1 MTIFLQAVGFGVII
15 ASVTAIG
22 AMGFTLQFGV
32 TNVFNL
38 NYAAV
43 MTVCAFVA
51 YLLQRQGINIWLAM
65 LAGGAA
71 GAVLTYLIGR
81 TVLRAYARRG
91 VQIFEVVMAMLG
103 LSTVLTYIVYVFSQ
117 DNIYEF
123 TFSPGSS
130 LHFGPFQATVTQLIL
145 LGLAVAALLALEGLL
160 RLTRFGTAVRAMSA
174 NRDLAVACG
183 IAVNRVVAATW
194 LISGFLCGVAGV
206 AYVADSMT
214 VSYLTGSLFLPLVL
228 SAAMLGGVGSPV
240 GACLAALVMGIVT
253 EVVAAYGGSAYSTTA
268 AFGVLVVVLLSR
280 PSALVSG
287 GALRQT
293 ITV

>member
-1 MTIFLQAVGFGVII
+1 MTIFLQAIGFGVII
-15 ASVTAIG
+15 ASITAIG
-22 AMGFTLQFGV
+22 AMGFTLQFSV

-38 NYAAV
+38 NYASV
-43 MTVCAFVA
+43 MTVAAFIA
-51 YLLQRQGINIWLAM
+51 YLMQGVSIWLGM
-65 LAGGAA
+65 LAGGAT
-71 GAVLTYLIGR
+71 GAILTLLIGR

-103 LSTVLTYIVYVFSQ
+103 LATVLSYVVYVISR

-123 TFSPGSS
+123 TFSVGRT
-130 LHFGPFQATVTQLIL
+130 LHLGPFQMTVTQLIL
-145 LGLAVAALLALEGLL
+145 LALAVAALLMLEGLL

-174 NRDLAVACG
+174 DRDLAVACG
-183 IAVNRVVAATW
+183 IAVNKVVSATW
-194 LISGFLCGVAGV
+194 LITGFLCGVAGV

-214 VSYLTGSLFLPLVL
+214 VSYETGSLFLPLVL

-240 GACLAALVMGIVT
+240 GACVAALAMGVVT

-268 AFGVLVVVLLSR
+268 AFGVLVIVLLSR
-280 PSALVSG
+280 PSTLSA
-287 GALRQT
+287 GALRRT

>member
-1 MTIFLQAVGFGVII
+1 VTIFLQAVGFGVII
-15 ASVTAIG
+15 ASITAIG

-38 NYAAV
+38 NYASV
-43 MTVCAFVA
+43 MTVCAFIA
-51 YLLQRQGINIWLAM
+51 YLLQSRGVSIWLCM
-65 LAGGAA
+65 LTGGVA
-71 GAVLTYLIGR
+71 GAILTYLIGR

-103 LSTVLTYIVYVFSQ
+103 LSTVLSYVVYVLTK

-123 TFSPGSS
+123 SFSPGRT
-130 LHFGPFQATVTQLIL
+130 LHLGPFQATITQLIL
-145 LGLAVAALLALEGLL
+145 LGLAVLALLAMEGLL

-174 NRDLAVACG
+174 ERDLAAACG
-183 IAVNRVVAATW
+183 ISVNRVVAATW
-194 LISGFLCGVAGV
+194 LITGFLCGIAGV
-206 AYVADSMT
+206 AYVVDSMT

-240 GACLAALVMGIVT
+240 GACLAALAMGIVT

-268 AFGVLVVVLLSR
+268 AFGVLVIVLLSR
-280 PSALVSG
+280 PSALLSA
-287 GALRQT
+287 GALRRT